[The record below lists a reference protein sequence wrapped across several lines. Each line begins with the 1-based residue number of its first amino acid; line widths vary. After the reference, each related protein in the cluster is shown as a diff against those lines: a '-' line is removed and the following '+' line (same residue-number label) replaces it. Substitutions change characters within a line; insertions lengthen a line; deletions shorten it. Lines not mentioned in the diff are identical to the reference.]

1 MSEVVTLQSESDTG
15 RLAEVLARS
24 IGGGQ
29 VIGLRGDLGAGK
41 TTLVRL
47 LVGALGGQEK
57 DVSSP
62 SFTLENEYPVAA
74 DRVVQHWDLYRLQV
88 LPPELLEPPA
98 PTVIR
103 IVEWPDKISGYA
115 ETLDLVVLMR
125 VLDSGTRE
133 ISFVGPRAHSAIDVC
148 QKM

>member
-1 MSEVVTLQSESDTG
+1 MSEVATLQSETDTG
-15 RLAEVLARS
+15 RLAEALARS
-24 IGGGQ
+24 ICGGQ

-74 DRVVQHWDLYRLQV
+74 GRVVQHWDLYRLQA
-88 LPPELLEPPA
+88 LPAELLEPPA

-103 IVEWPDKISGYA
+103 IVEWPDKISGYVD
-115 ETLDLVVLMR
+115 TLDLVVLMR
-125 VLDSGTRE
+125 AIDSGVRE
-133 ISFVGPRAHSAIDVC
+133 VSFAGPQALSAIEAC